1 MNIIVIGNGF
11 DIAHNLP
18 TKYTDFLE
26 FVKVIRYILN
36 TKNMN
41 DIDWGKTNPQIKRIV
56 TDDTGNIR
64 NNLFSKEKVWKNLL
78 DYNFWIEYF
87 LQNDMHGKENWIDFE
102 SEISDVIQSL
112 HRDMHGN
119 EMEFNIYDD
128 IPSVLSNEFLD
139 CYVNDQNMEICKD
152 IKEKLYDDLNKLIKA
167 LEIYLF
173 QYVDKIECKK
183 ISPDIEE
190 IINASNEEK
199 ENKVLCFNY
208 TNTIEKLY
216 TNNCEIDIDYIH
228 GKVNNNYEIEKNNMV
243 LGIDEFLSLEQQ
255 NKNIEFVEFKKFYQ
269 RIYKE
274 TGCKYKTWVDRIKE
288 EYLLYTKAKMKEV
301 ERNVTDIQSM
311 INSIIDSTIMSKKS
325 RKHNLYIYG
334 HSLDI
339 TDGDILRDLILNNN
353 VNTIIFYHNKESM
366 GKQIANLVRVIGE
379 DELIKRTGGNT
390 KTIEFRLQRPMIE
403 DENFK
408 TNTGKKDS
416 L

>member
-36 TKNMN
+36 TEDMN
-41 DIDWGKTNPQIKRIV
+41 DIDWGKTNTQIKRIV
-56 TDDTGNIR
+56 IENTGNIR
-64 NNLFSKEKVWKNLL
+64 NNLFSQEKVWKNLL
-78 DYNFWIEYF
+78 DNNFWIEYF
-87 LQNDMHGKENWIDFE
+87 LKNDMHGKENWIDFE
-102 SEISDVIQSL
+102 SEISNVIQSL
-112 HRDMHGN
+112 HRDMHEN
-119 EMEFNIYDD
+119 EKEFNIYDD
-128 IPSVLSNEFLD
+128 IPSVLSIEFLD
-139 CYVNDQNMEICKD
+139 FYVNNQNMGICKD

-190 IINASNEEK
+190 IINASNEKK

-216 TNNCEIDIDYIH
+216 TNNCKIDIDYIH

-243 LGIDEFLSLEQQ
+243 LGIDEFLSTEQQ

-274 TGCKYKTWVDRIKE
+274 TGCKYKTWVDMIKE
-288 EYLLYTKAKMKEV
+288 EYLLYTKEKMKDV
-301 ERNVTDIQSM
+301 ERNITDIQSM
-311 INSIIDSTIMSKKS
+311 INSIIESTIMNKKR

-403 DENFK
+403 QE
-408 TNTGKKDS
+408 
-416 L
+416 

>member
-36 TKNMN
+36 TKDTNYT
-41 DIDWGKTNPQIKRIV
+41 DWGKINPQIKKIIIDN
-56 TDDTGNIR
+56 TENIR
-64 NNLFSKEKVWKNLL
+64 YNLFTQEKIWKNLL
-78 DYNFWIEYF
+78 DNNFWIEYF

-112 HRDMHGN
+112 YYDMHEN
-119 EMEFNIYDD
+119 ENEFNIYDD
-128 IPSVLSNEFLD
+128 IPSVLTNDFLD
-139 CYVNDQNMEICKD
+139 CYVNDQNMEILKD

-167 LEIYLF
+167 LEIYLV
-173 QYVDKIECKK
+173 QYVDKIDCEK

-190 IINASNEEK
+190 IINTSNEEK
-199 ENKVLCFNY
+199 KVLCFNY

-243 LGIDEFLSLEQQ
+243 LGIDEFLSPEKQ

-274 TGCKYKTWVDRIKE
+274 TGCKYKVWVDMIKE
-288 EYLLYTKAKMKEV
+288 EYLLYTKAKMKEA
-301 ERNVTDIQSM
+301 ERSGMDIQNM
-311 INSIIDSTIMSKKS
+311 INSIIENTIMNKKS

-339 TDGDILRDLILNNN
+339 TDGDIIRDLMLNNN
-353 VNTIIFYHNKESM
+353 VNTVIFYHNKESM

-403 DENFK
+403 QE
-408 TNTGKKDS
+408 
-416 L
+416 

>member
-41 DIDWGKTNPQIKRIV
+41 DIDWGKTDPQIKRIV

-78 DYNFWIEYF
+78 DNNFWIEYF

-139 CYVNDQNMEICKD
+139 CYVNDHNMEIYKD

-255 NKNIEFVEFKKFYQ
+255 NKNIEFVEF
-269 RIYKE
+269 
-274 TGCKYKTWVDRIKE
+274 
-288 EYLLYTKAKMKEV
+288 
-301 ERNVTDIQSM
+301 
-311 INSIIDSTIMSKKS
+311 
-325 RKHNLYIYG
+325 
-334 HSLDI
+334 
-339 TDGDILRDLILNNN
+339 
-353 VNTIIFYHNKESM
+353 
-366 GKQIANLVRVIGE
+366 
-379 DELIKRTGGNT
+379 
-390 KTIEFRLQRPMIE
+390 
-403 DENFK
+403 
-408 TNTGKKDS
+408 
-416 L
+416 

>member
-1 MNIIVIGNGF
+1 
-11 DIAHNLP
+11 
-18 TKYTDFLE
+18 
-26 FVKVIRYILN
+26 
-36 TKNMN
+36 MN

-56 TDDTGNIR
+56 TDNTGNIR

-78 DYNFWIEYF
+78 DNNFWIEYF

-403 DENFK
+403 QE
-408 TNTGKKDS
+408 
-416 L
+416 

>member
-18 TKYTDFLE
+18 TKYTEFLE
-26 FVKVIRYILN
+26 FVKVIRGILN
-36 TKNMN
+36 TKNTN
-41 DIDWGKTNPQIKRIV
+41 DADWGKINPQIKRIIIEN
-56 TDDTGNIR
+56 TENKR
-64 NNLFSKEKVWKNLL
+64 NNLFTQENIWKNLI
-78 DYNFWIEYF
+78 DDNFWIEYF

-102 SEISDVIQSL
+102 SEISDIIQVL
-112 HRDMHGN
+112 HYDMQQKIN
-119 EMEFNIYDD
+119 DCNLYDD
-128 IPSVLSNEFLD
+128 FDGLFFNEFLD
-139 CYVNDQNMEICKD
+139 CYVNDQNMETYKD
-152 IKEKLYDDLNKLIKA
+152 IKDKLYNDLNKLIKT
-167 LEIYLF
+167 LEIYLAE
-173 QYVDKIECKK
+173 YVEKIECKK
-183 ISPDIEE
+183 ISPDIKE
-190 IINASNEEK
+190 IINVSKE

-216 TNNCEIDIDYIH
+216 ANNCEIDIDYIH

-243 LGIDEFLSLEQQ
+243 LGIDEFLSSEEQ
-255 NKNIEFVEFKKFYQ
+255 NKYIEFVEFKKFYQ

-274 TGCKYKTWVDRIKE
+274 TGCKYKAWVDRIKE
-288 EYLLYTKAKMKEV
+288 EYLQYTKAKMKDI
-301 ERNVTDIQSM
+301 ERSTTDIQSM
-311 INSIIDSTIMSKKS
+311 INSMIESTIMNKKS

-390 KTIEFRLQRPMIE
+390 KTIEFRLQRQMVE
-403 DENFK
+403 QK
-408 TNTGKKDS
+408 
-416 L
+416 

>member
-56 TDDTGNIR
+56 TDNTDNTGNIR
-64 NNLFSKEKVWKNLL
+64 KNLFSKEKVWKNLL
-78 DYNFWIEYF
+78 DNNFWIEYF

-139 CYVNDQNMEICKD
+139 YYVNDQNMEICKD

-269 RIYKE
+269 RIYKK

-311 INSIIDSTIMSKKS
+311 INSIIDSTIMCKKS

-403 DENFK
+403 QE
-408 TNTGKKDS
+408 
-416 L
+416 